1 MHGYVHCT
9 TANLYNGKELKQ
21 RMIILET
28 SSSFKN
34 FLKNSN
40 EFFIK
45 RPSIRVKQSD
55 ENKPNENAEC
65 IWEITNQRETEIKQ
79 RKTHIIL
86 ECLNL
91 GLQSTFKRLNRHL
104 CKIILQKN
112 KLYSKEDL
120 KFPKQNLSSS
130 DSSAPQVQLPLN
142 QYINCMSRNIAVQN
156 QTLNIQLLLYS
167 YTATHCTLTLLL
179 NLQVFWVKWQQKS
192 TKY

>member
-28 SSSFKN
+28 SPSFKI

-112 KLYSKEDL
+112 KL
-120 KFPKQNLSSS
+120 
-130 DSSAPQVQLPLN
+130 
-142 QYINCMSRNIAVQN
+142 
-156 QTLNIQLLLYS
+156 
-167 YTATHCTLTLLL
+167 
-179 NLQVFWVKWQQKS
+179 
-192 TKY
+192 